1 MLRRIIALLVALVV
15 WQLAASIADS
25 VIFPAPLDCMLAAV
39 DAVSDGSLLK
49 HTLASL
55 ARVGV
60 GYSLAALLGVVLGA
74 LSGILGT
81 YGLGLR
87 DVLEML
93 RPIPPIAWVPIAIL
107 WFGLGD
113 KSAWF
118 VVFLG
123 AFFPIFIQVAH
134 AFANCP
140 DEHIEVARA
149 YDASPWDTF
158 LWVRVPAAAP
168 DIAQGLR
175 VGLGLAWTSVIAAE
189 LVGVK
194 NGLGDRI
201 QQLRYV
207 TDYEGMLVCM
217 LVIGLLGWSMTTV
230 ANLVQKRMVPWQKSS
245 V

>member
-1 MLRRIIALLVALVV
+1 MLRKLSAILVALLV
-15 WQLAASIADS
+15 WHTAASLADS
-25 VIFPAPLDCMLAAV
+25 VIFPAPIDCLAAAERAI
-39 DAVSDGSLLK
+39 DNG
-49 HTLASL
+49 TLVANAKASL
-55 ARVGV
+55 ARVATGYAIAAVFGV
-60 GYSLAALLGVVLGA
+60 LLGA
-74 LSGILGT
+74 LSGIT
-81 YGLGLR
+81 AVVGLGFR
-87 DVLEML
+87 DVLELL

-113 KSAWF
+113 SSAWF

-123 AFFPIFIQVAH
+123 AFFPIFIQVSH

-140 DEHIEVARA
+140 EEHLEVARA
-149 YDASPWDTF
+149 YEASPMATF
-158 LWVRVPAAAP
+158 LWVRIPAAAP

-175 VGLGLAWTSVIAAE
+175 IGLGLAWTSVIAAE

-207 TDYEGMLVCM
+207 ADYEGMVVCM
-217 LVIGLLGWSMTTV
+217 IAIGLLGWSMTSF
-230 ANLVQKRMVPWQKSS
+230 ANLAQRWFIPWQKSS

>member
-1 MLRRIIALLVALVV
+1 MLRRLASLTVALVV
-15 WQLAASIADS
+15 WQLAATIADS
-25 VIFPAPLDCMLAAV
+25 VIFPSPLACFDAAV
-39 DAVSDGSLLK
+39 DAVSDGTLQK
-49 HTLASL
+49 NTLASL

-60 GYSLAALLGVVLGA
+60 GYSLAALPGVLLGA
-74 LSGILGT
+74 LSGILGVF
-81 YGLGLR
+81 GLGFR
-87 DVLEML
+87 DVLELL

-140 DEHIEVARA
+140 DEYLEVS
-149 YDASPWDTF
+149 DAFETSALDTF

-207 TDYEGMLVCM
+207 SDYEGMLVCM
-217 LVIGLLGWSMTTV
+217 IVIGLLGWTMTTA
-230 ANLVQKRMVPWQKSS
+230 ANSLQKKVVPWQKSS

>member
-1 MLRRIIALLVALVV
+1 MIRRIIALSVALLV
-15 WQLAASIADS
+15 WQIAASLADS
-25 VIFPAPLDCMLAAV
+25 VIFPAPWDCLIAAQ
-39 DAVSDGSLLK
+39 DAVADG
-49 HTLASL
+49 TLWKNTAASL

-60 GYSLAALLGVVLGA
+60 GYTVAAFLGVLLGA
-74 LSGILGT
+74 LSGILGS
-81 YGLGLR
+81 YGLGFR
-87 DVLEML
+87 DVLELL

-123 AFFPIFIQVAH
+123 AFFPIFVQVAH

-140 DEHIEVARA
+140 DEHLEVAQA

-168 DIAQGLR
+168 HIAQGLR

-207 TDYEGMLVCM
+207 SDYEGMLVCM
-217 LVIGLLGWSMTTV
+217 IVIGLLGWSMTTV
-230 ANLVQKRMVPWQKSS
+230 ANLVQQRVVPWQKSS

>member
-1 MLRRIIALLVALVV
+1 MLRRVASLTVALVV
-15 WQLAASIADS
+15 WQVAAVAADS
-25 VIFPAPLDCMLAAV
+25 VIFPSPLACLEAARLAVA
-39 DAVSDGSLLK
+39 DGTLEK
-49 HTLASL
+49 NTLASL
-55 ARVGV
+55 RRVGV
-60 GYSLAALLGVVLGA
+60 GFSLAALLGVLLGS

-81 YGLGLR
+81 AGLGFR
-87 DVLEML
+87 DVLELL

-149 YDASPWDTF
+149 FEASAVHTF
-158 LWVRVPAAAP
+158 VWVRVPAAAP
-168 DIAQGLR
+168 HIAQGLR

-207 TDYEGMLVCM
+207 SDYEGMLVCM
-217 LVIGLLGWSMTTV
+217 ITIGLLGWGMTTA
-230 ANLVQKRMVPWQKSS
+230 ANVLQRWAVPWQKSS
-245 V
+245 I

>member
-1 MLRRIIALLVALVV
+1 MLRRLVSLTVALAV
-15 WQLAASIADS
+15 WQACAVLADS
-25 VIFPAPLDCMLAAV
+25 VIVPSPLACLEAAGLAW
-39 DAVSDGSLLK
+39 SDGTLVK
-49 HTLASL
+49 NTLASL
-55 ARVGV
+55 SRVGV
-60 GYSLAALLGVVLGA
+60 GFSLAAILGVLLGA
-74 LSGILGT
+74 LSGVLGT
-81 YGLGLR
+81 GGLGFR

-140 DEHIEVARA
+140 EEYVEVAQA
-149 YDASPWDTF
+149 YEASAVDAF
-158 LWVRVPAAAP
+158 IWVRVPAAAP
-168 DIAQGLR
+168 HIAQGLR

-207 TDYEGMLVCM
+207 SDYEGMLVCM
-217 LVIGLLGWSMTTV
+217 ITIGLLGWGMTTA
-230 ANLVQKRMVPWQKSS
+230 ANVLQRWAVPWQKSS

>member
-1 MLRRIIALLVALVV
+1 MMRRLIAILVALVV
-15 WQLAASIADS
+15 WQTAAVLANS
-25 VIFPAPLDCMLAAV
+25 VIFPTPVDCWTAAQE
-39 DAVSDGSLLK
+39 AVADGSLWK
-49 HTLASL
+49 NTVASL

-60 GYSLAALLGVVLGA
+60 GYVLAAVLGVLLGA
-74 LSGILGT
+74 ASGIAGT
-81 YGLGLR
+81 MGLGFR
-87 DVLEML
+87 DVLELL

-107 WFGLGD
+107 WFGLGNS
-113 KSAWF
+113 SAWF

-123 AFFPIFIQVAH
+123 AFFPIFIAVAH

-140 DEHIEVARA
+140 DEHLEVSRA
-149 YDASPWDTF
+149 FAASGWDTF
-158 LWVRVPAAAP
+158 VSVRIPAAAP

-207 TDYEGMLVCM
+207 SDYEGMVVCM
-217 LVIGLLGWSMTTV
+217 ITIGLLGWLMTNAANV
-230 ANLVQKRMVPWQKSS
+230 AQRRMVPWQKSS

>member
-25 VIFPAPLDCMLAAV
+25 VIFPAPFDCLLAAV

-230 ANLVQKRMVPWQKSS
+230 ANLVQKWVVPWQKSS

>member
-1 MLRRIIALLVALVV
+1 MVRRLLSLVV
-15 WQLAASIADS
+15 AAMVWHLAATLADS
-25 VIFPAPLDCMLAAV
+25 VIFPSPLACLAAAQ
-39 DAVSDGSLLK
+39 DAWTDGSLMK
-49 HTLASL
+49 NTWASL

-60 GYSLAALLGVVLGA
+60 GYSLAAVLGVFLGA
-74 LSGILGT
+74 LSGTLGRV
-81 YGLGLR
+81 GMGFR
-87 DVLEML
+87 DVLELL

-134 AFANCP
+134 AFATCP
-140 DEHIEVARA
+140 DEHIEVAQA
-149 YDASPWDTF
+149 FEASPLNTF
-158 LWVRVPAAAP
+158 IWVRVPAAAP
-168 DIAQGLR
+168 HIVQGLR

-207 TDYEGMLVCM
+207 ADYEGMLVCM
-217 LVIGLLGWSMTTV
+217 IVIGLLGWTMTSL
-230 ANLVQKRMVPWQKSS
+230 ANLVQNRVVPWQKSS
-245 V
+245 A

>member
-1 MLRRIIALLVALVV
+1 
-15 WQLAASIADS
+15 
-25 VIFPAPLDCMLAAV
+25 
-39 DAVSDGSLLK
+39 
-49 HTLASL
+49 
-55 ARVGV
+55 
-60 GYSLAALLGVVLGA
+60 LGA

>member
-1 MLRRIIALLVALVV
+1 MVRRIVALSVALAV
-15 WQLAASIADS
+15 WHIAAVIADS
-25 VIFPAPLDCMLAAV
+25 VIFPAPLACLAAAQ
-39 DAVSDGSLLK
+39 DAVADGSLQK
-49 HTLASL
+49 NTMASL
-55 ARVGV
+55 TRVGV
-60 GYSLAALLGVVLGA
+60 GYAVAATLGVFLGA
-74 LSGILGT
+74 LSGILGVL
-81 YGLGLR
+81 GLGFR
-87 DVLEML
+87 DVLELL

-123 AFFPIFIQVAH
+123 AFFPIFVQVAH

-140 DEHIEVARA
+140 EEHLEVARA
-149 YDASPWDTF
+149 YESSPFDTF
-158 LWVRVPAAAP
+158 VWVRLPAAAP

-207 TDYEGMLVCM
+207 SDYEGMLVCM
-217 LVIGLLGWSMTTV
+217 IVIGLLGWLMTTL
-230 ANLVQKRMVPWQKSS
+230 ANLVQQRVVPWQKSS

>member
-1 MLRRIIALLVALVV
+1 MLRRIVALSVALVV
-15 WQLAASIADS
+15 WHLAAVIADS
-25 VIFPAPLDCMLAAV
+25 VIFPAPLACLVAAQDALA
-39 DAVSDGSLLK
+39 DGSLQK
-49 HTLASL
+49 NTMASL
-55 ARVGV
+55 TRVGI
-60 GYSLAALLGVVLGA
+60 GYVVAATLGVLLGA
-74 LSGILGT
+74 LSGILGVL
-81 YGLGLR
+81 GLGFR
-87 DVLEML
+87 DVLELL

-118 VVFLG
+118 IVFLG
-123 AFFPIFIQVAH
+123 AFFPIFVQVAH

-140 DEHIEVARA
+140 EEHLEVARA
-149 YDASPWDTF
+149 YESSPWDTF
-158 LWVRVPAAAP
+158 IWVRLPAAAP

-207 TDYEGMLVCM
+207 SDYEGMLVCM
-217 LVIGLLGWSMTTV
+217 IVIGLLGWLMTTL
-230 ANLVQKRMVPWQKSS
+230 ANMVQQRVVPWQKSS

>member
-1 MLRRIIALLVALVV
+1 
-15 WQLAASIADS
+15 
-25 VIFPAPLDCMLAAV
+25 MLAAV

>member
-1 MLRRIIALLVALVV
+1 MIRRITALLVAIVV
-15 WQLAASIADS
+15 WQIAASIADS
-25 VIFPAPLDCMLAAV
+25 VIFPAPWDCLLSAQ
-39 DAVSDGSLLK
+39 DAIADG
-49 HTLASL
+49 TLQKNTMASL

-60 GYSLAALLGVVLGA
+60 GYTVAVLLGVLLGA
-74 LSGILGT
+74 ASGILGVF
-81 YGLGLR
+81 GLGFR

-140 DEHIEVARA
+140 DEHLEVARA
-149 YDASPWDTF
+149 YDASSWDTF
-158 LWVRVPAAAP
+158 IWVRVPAAAP

-207 TDYEGMLVCM
+207 ADYEGMLVCM
-217 LVIGLLGWSMTTV
+217 ITIGLLGWLMTTL
-230 ANLVQKRMVPWQKSS
+230 ANVVQKKVVPWQKSS

>member
-1 MLRRIIALLVALVV
+1 MLRRVASLTVALVV
-15 WQLAASIADS
+15 WQIAASIADS
-25 VIFPAPLDCMLAAV
+25 VIFPTPAACFV
-39 DAVSDGSLLK
+39 SAQDAWTDGSLVK
-49 HTLASL
+49 NALASL

-60 GYSLAALLGVVLGA
+60 GYSLAAVLGVLLGA
-74 LSGILGT
+74 MSGVFGLA
-81 YGLGLR
+81 GLGFR
-87 DVLEML
+87 DVLEVL

-140 DEHIEVARA
+140 DDYIEVSRA
-149 YDASPWDTF
+149 YESSPLDEF
-158 LWVRVPAAAP
+158 VWVRVPAAAP
-168 DIAQGLR
+168 HIAQGLR

-207 TDYEGMLVCM
+207 SDYEGMLVCM
-217 LVIGLLGWSMTTV
+217 IAIGLLGWAMTTA
-230 ANLVQKRMVPWQKSS
+230 ANVLQKWAVPWQKSS

>member
-1 MLRRIIALLVALVV
+1 MVRRILSLAVAALV
-15 WQLAASIADS
+15 WQVAATLADS
-25 VIFPAPLDCMLAAV
+25 VIFPSPLACMAAAQDAWV
-39 DAVSDGSLLK
+39 DGTLLK
-49 HTLASL
+49 NTWASL

-60 GYSLAALLGVVLGA
+60 GYSLAAIMGVFLGA
-74 LSGILGT
+74 LSGTLGR
-81 YGLGLR
+81 LGMGFR
-87 DVLEML
+87 DVLELL

-134 AFANCP
+134 AFATCP
-140 DEHIEVARA
+140 DEHVEVAQA
-149 YDASPWDTF
+149 FEASPLITF
-158 LWVRVPAAAP
+158 IWVRVPAAAP
-168 DIAQGLR
+168 HIVQGLR

-207 TDYEGMLVCM
+207 SDYEGMLVCM
-217 LVIGLLGWSMTTV
+217 IVIGLLGWTMTSL
-230 ANLVQKRMVPWQKSS
+230 ANLVQNRVVPWQKSS
-245 V
+245 A